1 MDKIVEITRFTYP
14 ADAQILRS
22 LLESEG
28 IECYLKDEL
37 SNQILGSYVD
47 IGGVK
52 VEILEKDV
60 PRALEIMEAG
70 GFPVE
75 TNNEPEQLKA
85 LSSFSDRI
93 PFLRKYPLEK
103 QIMIIFIITAVLL
116 ALLIYFSTMVS

>member
-1 MDKIVEITRFTYP
+1 MDKIVEIARFTYP